1 MFLRWGRTQEYVM
14 HLILPLTYTSY
25 MYIILWL
32 GGWGAI
38 VETISIDLMFKGT
51 VSRDGFG
58 F

>member
-1 MFLRWGRTQEYVM
+1 M